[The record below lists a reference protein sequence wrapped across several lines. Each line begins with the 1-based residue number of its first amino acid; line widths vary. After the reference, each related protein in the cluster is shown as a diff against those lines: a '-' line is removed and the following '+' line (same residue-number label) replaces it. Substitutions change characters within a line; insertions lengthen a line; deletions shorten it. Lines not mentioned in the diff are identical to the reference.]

1 MEKLSADALRLA
13 LVTASMEYYK
23 KYVEGNQ
30 DFDNSEQIKEEL
42 DKLEAAGL
50 GGTKNADTLR
60 TILESKKYKSALGPE
75 KLDLKKVN
83 EITSWIKESYPDA
96 LVVTYED
103 FFAILKK
110 YNLYCGPISTFSG
123 FIPSENVSQIAKA
136 SNALNS
142 LNQLSADALRLAL
155 VTASMEYY
163 KKYVEGNQDFDNSE
177 QIKEEL
183 DKLEAA
189 GLGGTKNADTLRTI
203 LESKKYKSALG
214 PEKLDLKKVNEIT
227 SWIKESYPDA
237 LVVTYED
244 FFAILKKYNLYCGP
258 ISTFSGFIPSENVS
272 QIAKASNALNSLN
285 LNYVSWV
292 EAARIDSRMSKD
304 MTKRLVEYFS
314 RFPFVFKGIDR
325 GYQYMRS
332 IGGSYKEEDYLHL
345 GTSYLDHS
353 AWLIAAPYDTM
364 ENNIRIE
371 IFSKAEEDRKRR
383 LEDPIVFRATKIGI
397 VIVSM
402 WGEEASDSMF
412 DKYR

>member
-42 DKLEAAGL
+42 DKLEASGL
-50 GGTKNADTLR
+50 GRTKNAETLR

-83 EITSWIKESYPDA
+83 EMTSCIKESYPDA

-123 FIPSENVSQIAKA
+123 FIPN
-136 SNALNS
+136 
-142 LNQLSADALRLAL
+142 
-155 VTASMEYY
+155 
-163 KKYVEGNQDFDNSE
+163 
-177 QIKEEL
+177 
-183 DKLEAA
+183 
-189 GLGGTKNADTLRTI
+189 
-203 LESKKYKSALG
+203 
-214 PEKLDLKKVNEIT
+214 
-227 SWIKESYPDA
+227 
-237 LVVTYED
+237 
-244 FFAILKKYNLYCGP
+244 
-258 ISTFSGFIPSENVS
+258 ENVS

-325 GYQYMRS
+325 GY
-332 IGGSYKEEDYLHL
+332 
-345 GTSYLDHS
+345 
-353 AWLIAAPYDTM
+353 
-364 ENNIRIE
+364 
-371 IFSKAEEDRKRR
+371 
-383 LEDPIVFRATKIGI
+383 
-397 VIVSM
+397 
-402 WGEEASDSMF
+402 
-412 DKYR
+412 

>member
-75 KLDLKKVN
+75 KLD
-83 EITSWIKESYPDA
+83 
-96 LVVTYED
+96 
-103 FFAILKK
+103 
-110 YNLYCGPISTFSG
+110 
-123 FIPSENVSQIAKA
+123 
-136 SNALNS
+136 
-142 LNQLSADALRLAL
+142 
-155 VTASMEYY
+155 
-163 KKYVEGNQDFDNSE
+163 
-177 QIKEEL
+177 
-183 DKLEAA
+183 
-189 GLGGTKNADTLRTI
+189 
-203 LESKKYKSALG
+203 
-214 PEKLDLKKVNEIT
+214 
-227 SWIKESYPDA
+227 
-237 LVVTYED
+237 
-244 FFAILKKYNLYCGP
+244 LKKYNLYCGP

-345 GTSYLDHS
+345 GTSYLDHNT
-353 AWLIAAPYDTM
+353 WLIAAPYDTM

-383 LEDPIVFRATKIGI
+383 LEDPIVFRATKVGI